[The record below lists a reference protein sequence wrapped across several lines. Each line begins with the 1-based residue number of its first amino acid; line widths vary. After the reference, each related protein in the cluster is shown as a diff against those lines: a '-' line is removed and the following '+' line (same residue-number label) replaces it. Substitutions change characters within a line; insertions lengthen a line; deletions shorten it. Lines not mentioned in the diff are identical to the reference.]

1 MKHKNKPPRL
11 DGVTVLQVTPAL
23 ETGGAERTTLEVG
36 KALVDAGARSL
47 VVSEGGPMVA
57 QLEAEGSRHIPLPA
71 ASKNPLTL
79 WQNRGRLMKI
89 VQEAGVHIVHARSRA
104 PAWSALWAARAA
116 GVRFVTTYHGIYNA
130 KTAPKRLYNSA
141 MARGD
146 RVIANSRFTAE
157 AVAAIYGQA
166 PFFDAGKMVTIP
178 RGADLSRFD
187 PVALSEDRRNAALG
201 AFGGEG
207 AFRVLLPGRLTGWK
221 GQMVLI
227 EAARLLQAKEPGTAL
242 RYVMI
247 GSAQG
252 RDGYAESLSA
262 AIKEAGLANAI
273 HIHGHW
279 DDMPAAYD
287 WADVTLSTSTRPEAF
302 GRVAIEAQAMG
313 CPVIASAHGG
323 ALETVAEG
331 QTGLL
336 VQPGDERA
344 LADAVLSLLTMPPEA
359 RKTMGNQALSRARDH
374 FSTEAMTA
382 ATLSVY
388 KLLVND
394 VGQDVVQKGVKSP

>member
-1 MKHKNKPPRL
+1 MEHKNPPTEL
-11 DGVTVLQVTPAL
+11 SQMPSLSGVTVLQVIPAL

-36 KALVDAGARSL
+36 CALVQAGARSL
-47 VVSEGGPMVA
+47 VVSEGGPMVV
-57 QLEAEGSRHIPLPA
+57 QLEQEGSRHIELPA

-79 WQNRGRLMKI
+79 WRNRGRLLSLI
-89 VQEAGVHIVHARSRA
+89 RGEGVDIVHARSRA
-104 PAWSALWAARAA
+104 PAWSALWAARRA
-116 GVRFVTTYHGIYNA
+116 GVRFVTTYHGIYRA
-130 KTAPKRLYNSA
+130 KTAPKRFYNSA

-146 RVIANSRFTAE
+146 RVIANSQFTAD
-157 AVAAIYGQA
+157 AVSQTYSGQK
-166 PFFDAGKMVTIP
+166 FFDAGRMVTIP

-187 PVALSEDRRNAALG
+187 PDALSEDRRASARQ

-207 AFRVLLPGRLTGWK
+207 AFRVLLPGRLTSWK

-227 EAARLLQAKEPGTAL
+227 EAARLLQAENLGTAM
-242 RYVMI
+242 RVVMI

-252 RDGYAESLSA
+252 RDEYAAGLA
-262 AIKEAGLANAI
+262 AAMKEAGLTDVI

-323 ALETVAEG
+323 ALETVKDG
-331 QTGLL
+331 QTGWL
-336 VQPGDERA
+336 
-344 LADAVLSLLTMPPEA
+344 
-359 RKTMGNQALSRARDH
+359 
-374 FSTEAMTA
+374 
-382 ATLSVY
+382 
-388 KLLVND
+388 
-394 VGQDVVQKGVKSP
+394 